1 MEHKPYKIA
10 LFGKANS
17 GKDTAAKLIGRSLEI
32 EVNGQTARDGRYELM
47 AFATP
52 IKRMLELMFPW
63 ADKECLYGPSHLRN
77 EILPGSLDRSGHS
90 LTYRQAL
97 IDLGKLGRS
106 YNEDHWVEV
115 FASTEKNLPTNYSGS
130 NDFCKCA
137 AHIATDGRYRNEF
150 DFLRANGYTI
160 IRINRKTNIIIDDTS
175 ETAQDAIKDSEFD
188 VVLDNNGTLQN
199 LQDKIPLITS
209 KARKEQ

>member
-1 MEHKPYKIA
+1 MDHKPYKIA

-17 GKDTAAKLIGRSLEI
+17 GKDTTANLIGSSLDIEI
-32 EVNGQTARDGRYELM
+32 NGQTIDCVNYELI

-63 ADKECLYGPSHLRN
+63 ANRKCLYGASHLRN
-77 EILPGSLDRSGHS
+77 EILPHALDRNGRP

-106 YNEDHWVEV
+106 YDEDHWVKV
-115 FASTEKNLPTNYSGS
+115 FSTAEKELPTKYIGNLYRYV
-130 NDFCKCA
+130 A
-137 AHIATDGRYRNEF
+137 YIANDGRYRNEF
-150 DFLRANGYTI
+150 NYLRSNGYII
-160 IRINRKTNIIIDDTS
+160 IRITRRTDIIIDDSS

-188 VVLDNNGTLQN
+188 FVLDNNGTLQD
-199 LQDKIPLITS
+199 LQDKVSFITS
-209 KARKEQ
+209 EIRKGQ